1 MDPLYFLEQNY
12 NQYVATFRSPDGKLP
27 EMMALKLYHTEEV
40 VRNAALIAEG
50 ERFGALES
58 FTAKAAA
65 LLHDTGRYEQLKR
78 YATFRDSDSVD
89 HAVFSYD
96 IVRSEGW
103 LSSLDAA
110 SFPQEELSCVGGLDG
125 VKEAVESAVL
135 WHNRREVPPQKDAS
149 ERTSLIHLAAHT
161 VRDADKLDI
170 FRVLEER
177 IKSTDWRKERTAFW
191 NLSPDEKPSAEIISA
206 LKNGDSV
213 DYNSIRSLSDFILIQ
228 VGWMICGLHF
238 ETSRKLCRERGHLSF
253 RRSFLKELTDC
264 PVIDEVCDIAEK
276 SLSAAFVQSIF
287 S

>member
-1 MDPLYFLEQNY
+1 M
-12 NQYVATFRSPDGKLP
+12 
-27 EMMALKLYHTEEV
+27 
-40 VRNAALIAEG
+40 
-50 ERFGALES
+50 
-58 FTAKAAA
+58 
-65 LLHDTGRYEQLKR
+65 
-78 YATFRDSDSVD
+78 
-89 HAVFSYD
+89 
-96 IVRSEGW
+96 
-103 LSSLDAA
+103 

-125 VKEAVESAVL
+125 VIEAVESAVL

-276 SLSAAFVQSIF
+276 SLSAAFVQSI
-287 S
+287 SS